1 MHYDSCKVTG
11 VQTSSE
17 PDVNEAKSGG
27 EKFQV
32 VLDAGNAEIFDTDI
46 SEKPS
51 CGSKEGSL
59 QSRDIN
65 EKNVT
70 TAKSGSK
77 PLCITSNEKNSQTLR
92 GDSEKQH
99 DVGALVEII
108 NPVNKRKLN
117 EEDGNKLLSTTNN
130 AVEDTNSE
138 RNSLADTAATGA
150 VLCTDAKKALTGKG
164 KKMTEESEGSD
175 QFDAEDGIND
185 TSSAN
190 LHYIGVDDEGEGEEE
205 EGSLRHKPIDEGVG
219 GKGEGEVGGLEVGS
233 SVDDNKY
240 SKKAYSETGSS
251 EGNSDSTRSVDQHVN
266 SNAHKAA
273 EPTSPTS
280 RYVRLDFVS
289 SMRDKGVVH

>member
-1 MHYDSCKVTG
+1 M
-11 VQTSSE
+11 QTSPE
-17 PDVNEAKSGG
+17 PDVNEAKTGG

-32 VLDAGNAEIFDTDI
+32 VLDAGNVGTFDTEI

-59 QSRDIN
+59 QQSRDIN
-65 EKNVT
+65 DKSVT
-70 TAKSGSK
+70 AVKSGSK
-77 PLCITSNEKNSQTLR
+77 PLCIASNEKNSLTQR

-99 DVGALVEII
+99 DVGALIEII
-108 NPVNKRKLN
+108 SPVNKRKLK
-117 EEDGNKLLSTTNN
+117 EEDGEIPLSTTNN
-130 AVEDTNSE
+130 AVQDTNSE
-138 RNSLADTAATGA
+138 RNSLTDTAATGT
-150 VLCTDAKKALTGKG
+150 VLCTDAKKALAGKG
-164 KKMTEESEGSD
+164 KKMTKESEDSD
-175 QFDAEDGIND
+175 QFDAEDGIHD
-185 TSSAN
+185 TSSSS
-190 LHYIGVDDEGEGEEE
+190 LHYIGVDDEGEEEE
-205 EGSLRHKPIDEGVG
+205 KGSLRHKPIDEGVG
-219 GKGEGEVGGLEVGS
+219 GEGEGEARGLEVGS